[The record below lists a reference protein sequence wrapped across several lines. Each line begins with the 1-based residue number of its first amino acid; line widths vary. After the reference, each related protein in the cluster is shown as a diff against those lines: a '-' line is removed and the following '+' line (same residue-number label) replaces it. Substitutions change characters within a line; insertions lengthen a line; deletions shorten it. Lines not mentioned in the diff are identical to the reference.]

1 MHICVKIRQ
10 QTLHFQVK
18 PKIIIHTFEDILKSL
33 SFMEIQS
40 NFSLKKYNTFGIEAK
55 AKQFV
60 AVHSTA
66 ELKTILHENKNEK
79 KFILGGG
86 SNMLLTKDIDAL
98 VIHIDLKGKKIIKE
112 DYDFVWVESQAG
124 ETWHDFVLYTIDN
137 NFGGLENMSLIPGN
151 VGTTPVQNIGAYGT
165 EIKDTFVSCEA
176 MNIETQEIRT
186 FTNAE
191 CNFGYRESIFKHEV
205 KDQYIITSVVFK
217 LTKRNHK
224 INTSYGDILAE
235 LAKNNISEPTLKDV
249 SNAVIAIRQSKLP
262 DPKELG
268 NSGSFFKN
276 PIVAKSEFE
285 KIHQKFPEMKY
296 YEVSETEVKVPAG
309 WLIEQAG
316 FKGKRFGDA
325 GVHKNQA
332 LVLVNYGNATGQE
345 ILAVSKEVQK
355 TVFEKFGI
363 QIEAEVNVI

>member
-1 MHICVKIRQ
+1 
-10 QTLHFQVK
+10 
-18 PKIIIHTFEDILKSL
+18 
-33 SFMEIQS
+33 MEIQS
-40 NFSLKKYNTFGIEAK
+40 NFSLKNYNTFGIEAK
-55 AKQFV
+55 ARQFV
-60 AVHSTA
+60 AVHSVD
-66 ELKTILHENKNEK
+66 ELKTILKENKNEK

-86 SNMLLTKDIDAL
+86 SNMLLTQDIDAL
-98 VIHIDLKGKKIIKE
+98 VIHIDLKGKKLVKE
-112 DYDFVWVESQAG
+112 DDDFVWVESQAG
-124 ETWHDFVLYTIDN
+124 ENWHDFVLYTIN
-137 NFGGLENMSLIPGN
+137 NNLGGLENMSLIPGN

-176 MNIETQEIRT
+176 INIESQEIKT

-191 CNFGYRESIFKHEV
+191 CSFGYRESIFKNEV
-205 KDQYIITSVVFK
+205 KDQYIITSVIYK

-224 INTSYGDILAE
+224 INTSYGDITAE
-235 LAKNNISEPTLKDV
+235 LAKNNITAPTLKDV

-276 PIVAKSEFE
+276 PILLKSDFE

-345 ILAVSKEVQK
+345 ILAVSKNVQE
-355 TVFEKFGI
+355 TVFKTFGI
-363 QIEAEVNVI
+363 HIEAEVNVI

>member
-1 MHICVKIRQ
+1 MDIQ
-10 QTLHFQVK
+10 Q
-18 PKIIIHTFEDILKSL
+18 
-33 SFMEIQS
+33 

-66 ELKTILHENKNEK
+66 ELKAILQQHPSEP
-79 KFILGGG
+79 KFVLGGG
-86 SNMLLTKDIDAL
+86 SNMLLTQDIQAL
-98 VIHIDLKGKKIIKE
+98 VIHIDLKGKRILKQ
-112 DYDFVWVESQAG
+112 DDDFVWVESMAG
-124 ETWHDFVLYTIDN
+124 ENWHEFVLWTIGQ

-165 EIKDTFVSCEA
+165 EMKDTFVSCEA
-176 MNIETQEIRT
+176 MDIAGQQMKT
-186 FTNAE
+186 FTKAD
-191 CNFGYRESIFKHEV
+191 CNFGYRESIFKHEA
-205 KDQYIITSVVFK
+205 KDRYIITSVVFK

-224 INTSYGDILAE
+224 INVSYGDITKE
-235 LAKNNISEPTLKDV
+235 LEKQNISTPTLKDV

-276 PIVAKSEFE
+276 PIIPKEQYE
-285 KIHQKFPEMKY
+285 KARALHPEMPHY
-296 YEVSETEVKVPAG
+296 AVSETEVKVPAG
-309 WLIEQAG
+309 WLIEKAG

-325 GVHKNQA
+325 GIHKNQA

-345 ILAVSKEVQK
+345 ILAVSKDIQATILRE
-355 TVFEKFGI
+355 FGI
-363 QIEAEVNVI
+363 AIEAEVNVI

>member
-1 MHICVKIRQ
+1 
-10 QTLHFQVK
+10 
-18 PKIIIHTFEDILKSL
+18 
-33 SFMEIQS
+33 MEILSQ
-40 NFSLKKYNTFGIEAK
+40 FSLKNHNTFGIEAK
-55 AKQFV
+55 AKQFI
-60 AVHSTA
+60 AVHSID
-66 ELKTILHENKNEK
+66 ELKKVLEENKNQP

-98 VIHIDLKGKKIIKE
+98 VIHIDLKGKKIVDE
-112 DYDFVWVESQAG
+112 NDDFVWVESQAG
-124 ETWHDFVLYTIDN
+124 ETWHDFVLWTIEQ

-176 MNIETQEIRT
+176 INIETQEIKT
-186 FTNAE
+186 FTHAE

-205 KDQYIITSVVFK
+205 KDEYIITSVTYK

-224 INTSYGDILAE
+224 INTSYGDITAE
-235 LAKNNISEPTLKDV
+235 LAKNNITNPNLKDV

-276 PIVAKSEFE
+276 PILLKSDFE

-296 YEVSETEVKVPAG
+296 YDVSETEVKVPAG

-325 GVHKNQA
+325 GIHKNQA

-345 ILAVSKEVQK
+345 ILAISKDIQK

-363 QIEAEVNVI
+363 HIEAEVNVI